1 MTDDNKQDLPESP
14 ELGEDTAA
22 TDTDVTPSAEN
33 VGTPAPDAAPDLTS
47 AFGEMTS
54 VDVNSVQFA
63 VMTMCWNLASHNV
76 LGDRRLVNIASD
88 DEALDILRMEGIPE
102 PTKNADGLWQ
112 TGMGFQHETNGAIVS
127 RFQIAD
133 ASLPLLA
140 VRALHVKYIR
150 WDPEVGMVINKFFQV
165 AALQEARAKAEQET
179 KNAPKH

>member
-1 MTDDNKQDLPESP
+1 MTDETKQDLPESP

-22 TDTDVTPSAEN
+22 TGNDVAPTADN
-33 VGTPAPDAAPDLTS
+33 VGTPDPNATPDLSS

-54 VDVNSVQFA
+54 VDVNSTQFA
-63 VMTMCWNLASHNV
+63 VMVMCWNLASHNV
-76 LGDRRLVNIASD
+76 LGDRRLVNVETD

-102 PTKNADGLWQ
+102 PVKNSDGLWQ

-150 WDPEVGMVINKFFQV
+150 WDPEIGMVINKFFQI
-165 AALQEARAKAEQET
+165 AALQKAKEDAKA
-179 KNAPKH
+179 PSDVVKH

>member
-1 MTDDNKQDLPESP
+1 MTDDIKQDLPESP

-22 TDTDVTPSAEN
+22 TNDDLPTAES
-33 VGTPAPDAAPDLTS
+33 VGTPDPNATPDLSS

-54 VDVNSVQFA
+54 VDVNSTQFS
-63 VMTMCWNLASHNV
+63 VMVMCWNLASHNV
-76 LGDRRLVNIASD
+76 LGDRRLVNIATD

-102 PTKNADGLWQ
+102 PVKNADGLWQ
-112 TGMGFQHETNGAIVS
+112 TGMGFQHETSGAIVS

-165 AALQEARAKAEQET
+165 AAMQQAQAEAQKDA
-179 KNAPKH
+179 NAVKH